1 MNSIL
6 KIALIADELTYASLK
21 VEDGVVVKNIT
32 PLNYKLVLYFW
43 KPDFLFVESAWHGF
57 KNKWKYKI
65 ASYPDYPKRNNNQL
79 KKLISYAQKNNIPT
93 VFWNKEDYVHF
104 DRFIE
109 SAKLFDFIFT
119 VDENCISRYKSYV
132 GENSFVG
139 VLLFAVQS
147 KFHNF
152 TGFNFTLNR
161 ANFVG
166 SYSRHI
172 HEKRRFYQDMMFK
185 LSSQVNNLD
194 IFDRNSNRK
203 STNYRYPKFK
213 GMQIYPSVEYEKT
226 AEIYKKY
233 LISLNVNTIEN
244 SPTMFSRRLIEIIAC
259 GGVAITNHTLAI
271 EKYFK
276 DYCYS
281 FQTEGELKDILYRFE
296 KDGLSEDD
304 KIKLKNG
311 AEYIAKNHTWKQRLK
326 QIVDTIGIKK
336 C

>member
-1 MNSIL
+1 ML

-21 VEDGVVVKNIT
+21 AEDGVIIKNIT
-32 PLNYKLVLYFW
+32 PLNYKFIFYFW

-65 ASYPDYPKRNNNQL
+65 ASYPDYPKRNN
-79 KKLISYAQKNNIPT
+79 KKLQKLVNFAKMLDIPT

-104 DRFIE
+104 DRFIN

-119 VDENCISRYKSYV
+119 VDENCISKYKSYV
-132 GENSFVG
+132 GKNSYVG
-139 VLLFAVQS
+139 VLPFAVQS

-152 TGFNFTLNR
+152 TGFNFISTK

-166 SYSRHI
+166 SYSKHI

-185 LSSQVNNLD
+185 LSSKINNLD
-194 IFDRNSNRK
+194 VYDRNSNRK
-203 STNYRYPKFK
+203 SINYRYPNFK

-259 GGVAITNHTLAI
+259 GGVAITNHTPAV

-281 FQTEGELKDILYRFE
+281 FQTEEELKDLLYRFK
-296 KDGLSEDD
+296 KDGLNEDD
-304 KIKLKNG
+304 KIRLKKG
-311 AEYIAKNHTWKQRLK
+311 AEFIAKNHTWKQRLE
-326 QIVDTIGIKK
+326 QIIDTIGIKK

>member
-1 MNSIL
+1 
-6 KIALIADELTYASLK
+6 LIADELTYASLK
-21 VEDGVVVKNIT
+21 EEDGVVLRNVT
-32 PLNYKLVLYFW
+32 PINYKVLFYFW
-43 KPDFLFVESAWHGF
+43 KPDFLFVESAWHGC
-57 KNKWKYKI
+57 KNKWKYQI
-65 ASYPDYPKRNNNQL
+65 ASYPDYPKRNN
-79 KKLISYAQKNNIPT
+79 KKLQKCVDFAKTLNIPT
-93 VFWNKEDYVHF
+93 VFWNKEDHVHF

-119 VDENCISRYKSYV
+119 VDENCISKYKSYV

-139 VLLFAVQS
+139 VLPFAVQS

-152 TGFNFTLNR
+152 TGFNFTLNK

-185 LSSQVNNLD
+185 LSSEINNLD
-194 IFDRNSNRK
+194 VFDRNSNRK
-203 STNYRYPKFK
+203 STNYRYPIFK
-213 GMQIYPSVEYEKT
+213 GMQIYPSVEYKKT
-226 AEIYKKY
+226 AQIYKKY

-259 GGVAITNHTLAI
+259 GGIAITNHTSAV

-281 FQTEGELKDILYRFE
+281 FQTEKELRNMLYKFQ
-296 KDGLSEDD
+296 KNGLSEDD

-311 AEYIAKNHTWKQRLK
+311 AEFIAKNHTWKQRLE

>member
-1 MNSIL
+1 ML
-6 KIALIADELTYASLK
+6 KLALIVDELTYASLK
-21 VEDGVVVKNIT
+21 MEDGVVVKNIT

-43 KPDFLFVESAWHGF
+43 KPDILFVESAWRGF

-65 ASYPDYPKRNNNQL
+65 ASYPDYPERNNNQL
-79 KKLISYAQKNNIPT
+79 KKLISYAKKNDIPT
-93 VFWNKEDYVHF
+93 VFWNKEDCVHF

-109 SAKLFDFIFT
+109 SARLFDFIFT
-119 VDENCISRYKSYV
+119 VDENCIPKYKSYV

-139 VLLFAVQS
+139 VLPFAVQS
-147 KFHNF
+147 KIHNF
-152 TGFNFTLNR
+152 TGFNFTSNK

-185 LSSQVNNLD
+185 LSSKINNLD
-194 IFDRNSNRK
+194 VFDRNSNRK
-203 STNYRYPKFK
+203 SVNYRYPILE

-244 SPTMFSRRLIEIIAC
+244 SSTMFSRRLIEIIAC
-259 GGVAITNHTLAI
+259 GGVAITNHTPAV

-281 FQTEGELKDILYRFE
+281 FQEEEELLDILYRF
-296 KDGLSEDD
+296 KKNGLSEDD

-311 AEYIAKNHTWKQRLK
+311 ADFIAKNYTWKQRLK
-326 QIVDTIGIKK
+326 QVVDTIGIKE